1 VGKSIG
7 VRIKNSKYEVLGA
20 YPEDIK
26 MNNWNLG
33 PSLDSSLVSREDTLK
48 VAKEYA
54 KRALT
59 KDFARFFGMSE
70 SFCYVKIISKNGD
83 CLFDYFGENFP
94 NETFNPNEN
103 E

>member
-1 VGKSIG
+1 MK
-7 VRIKNSKYEVLGA
+7 SKYEILGA
-20 YPEDIK
+20 YPEDIE

-59 KDFARFFGMSE
+59 KDFARFF
-70 SFCYVKIISKNGD
+70 C
-83 CLFDYFGENFP
+83 
-94 NETFNPNEN
+94 NE
-103 E
+103 